1 MQSAIENGRLVRE
14 RKAIG
19 LKTPLR
25 SVTLVDADEGALKD
39 FEQVSSYIKEE
50 LNCLELITKSDEDEF
65 LSYKCEP
72 DNKLIGG
79 ALKKAYDKK
88 MKAEITNLSSAQLRD
103 YLKTGSLML
112 GNVKIENGW
121 LKVAKVFNDKYT
133 TNPDYAGASNM
144 TSSVL
149 LRTALDD
156 ELKLQGQSRE
166 LTNRIQKLRKS
177 SGISIDDQI
186 EVFYSTPEQ
195 KDSVLHVLL
204 KEHSDK
210 IRKAIKKP
218 FHSAESK
225 QNNAVLIGTT
235 TYENADNESEF
246 ITLYICKPAA
256 QLDEAKIAADFA
268 GVDVSTLRAYLS
280 SFPPKALQEEVANQG
295 GKIAINVDGK
305 NVVLEHKKHMWL
317 NVEDRFG
324 N

>member
-186 EVFYSTPEQ
+186 EVFYSTPE
-195 KDSVLHVLL
+195 
-204 KEHSDK
+204 
-210 IRKAIKKP
+210 
-218 FHSAESK
+218 
-225 QNNAVLIGTT
+225 
-235 TYENADNESEF
+235 
-246 ITLYICKPAA
+246 
-256 QLDEAKIAADFA
+256 
-268 GVDVSTLRAYLS
+268 
-280 SFPPKALQEEVANQG
+280 
-295 GKIAINVDGK
+295 
-305 NVVLEHKKHMWL
+305 
-317 NVEDRFG
+317 
-324 N
+324 